1 MKRYLALLFK
11 VTIVR
16 KSYFIGIASLL
27 VIAQPDE
34 IYHRQAGGVG
44 FATILDCNVSNDYY

>member
-1 MKRYLALLFK
+1 MKRYLALLFSDYCGK
-11 VTIVR
+11 
-16 KSYFIGIASLL
+16 KLFYWHASLL
-27 VIAQPDE
+27 VIAQADE

>member
-27 VIAQPDE
+27 VIVQPDE

-44 FATILDCNVSNDYY
+44 FATILDRNVSNDYY